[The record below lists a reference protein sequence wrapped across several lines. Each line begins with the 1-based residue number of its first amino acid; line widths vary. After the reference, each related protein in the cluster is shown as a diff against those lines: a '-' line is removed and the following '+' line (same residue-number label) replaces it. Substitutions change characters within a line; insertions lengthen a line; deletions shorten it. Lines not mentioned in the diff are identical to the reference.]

1 VVVAAVALVGFV
13 ILVRPSPSVL
23 RAAAMGAVGLL
34 ALLVGR
40 SRVATSALATATIAS
55 LLFDPA
61 LAVSAGFLLSVL
73 ATGALVLLA
82 PGWRDRLR
90 AAGVPRGV
98 AEALAVPA
106 AAQVVCA
113 PVIAGFSGQV
123 SLVALPANLLAAPA
137 VAPVTVLGVAAAAVS
152 PLSPEVAGALA
163 WLAHW
168 PAQWLVLVAHLGA
181 SVPVGAFA
189 WASGWP
195 GAVSLAALVGGVALG
210 LRHPTSRRLVVVL
223 VLAVILG
230 TLPVR
235 WVAGGW
241 PPARAVV
248 VACDVGQGDAIVLP
262 DGDGSAVVVDAGPD
276 PVPVDACLRRLGV
289 ATVDV
294 VVLSHFHADHIDGL
308 PGVLRGRSVGA
319 VVVPSFNEPLSG
331 SDWVRATVPVPVLE
345 VGPGW
350 TFQDGAVSL
359 TALGPPRLLAGTR
372 SDPNNNSLVL
382 LAHVHGIS
390 ILLLGDAEVEE
401 QRALMR
407 DLGPDALRV
416 DVLKVAHHGSS
427 YQDLELLDA
436 TDARVALVSAGAQNP
451 YGHPNPALLARLSD
465 AGVRIL
471 RTDQQGDVAVVVT
484 ADGLGAAAR
493 RP

>member
-1 VVVAAVALVGFV
+1 
-13 ILVRPSPSVL
+13 
-23 RAAAMGAVGLL
+23 VGLL
-34 ALLVGR
+34 ALLLGR
-40 SRVATSALATATIAS
+40 SRIATSALATAVIAS

-90 AAGVPRGV
+90 SAGVPPGL

-113 PVIAGFSGQV
+113 PVIVGLSGEV

-152 PLSPEVAGALA
+152 PISSEAAAGLA
-163 WLAHW
+163 WVASL
-168 PAQWLVLVAHLGA
+168 PASWLVLVAHIGAALPAGALG
-181 SVPVGAFA
+181 

-195 GAVSLAALVGGVALG
+195 GAIALAALVGGVWLG
-210 LRHPTSRRLVVVL
+210 LRHSASRRLVVAM
-223 VLAVILG
+223 VLAVFLG
-230 TLPVR
+230 VLPVR
-235 WVAGGW
+235 WFASGW
-241 PPARAVV
+241 PPGGAVV

-276 PVPVDACLRRLGV
+276 PVPVDACLRRLHIS
-289 ATVDV
+289 TIDV

-308 PGVLRGRSVGA
+308 LGVVSGRAVGA
-319 VVVPSFNEPLSG
+319 VVVPTFGEPAWASE
-331 SDWVRATVPVPVLE
+331 WVRAVAPVPVVE
-345 VGPGW
+345 AGAGW
-350 TFQDGAVSL
+350 AFHAGSVSL
-359 TALGPPRLLAGTR
+359 KAIGPPRPLTGTR

-382 LAHVHGIS
+382 VAQVRGVS

-401 QRALMR
+401 QRAIIN
-407 DLGPDALRV
+407 DVGPDALRV

-427 YQDLELLDA
+427 YQDNELLEA
-436 TDARVALVSAGAQNP
+436 TDARVALVSAGAGNP
-451 YGHPNPALLARLSD
+451 YGHPNGAVLAQLLDL
-465 AGVRIL
+465 GMQIL
-471 RTDQQGDVAVVVT
+471 RTDAQGDLAVVMT
-484 ADGLGAAAR
+484 PDGLGVVTRGRA
-493 RP
+493 